1 MGSDDFCLP
10 SNDTNIET
18 NFRCFTQ
25 KNKKTPNVSYERP
38 ELFRSPSFT
47 TPIKKLPVIL
57 IECNR
62 KKGKGCTLEG
72 SNRKRVKTSG
82 YRSRMS
88 TKNGRK
94 VIARRRAK
102 GRAVSCPASNNKKS
116 ITP

>member
-1 MGSDDFCLP
+1 MCISDLNLP
-10 SNDTNIET
+10 DT
-18 NFRCFTQ
+18 TQ
-25 KNKKTPNVSYERP
+25 KNKKNPDDSNDRP
-38 ELFRSPSFT
+38 ELYRSPGFK
-47 TPIKKLPVIL
+47 TPMKKLSVIL

-116 ITP
+116 ISP